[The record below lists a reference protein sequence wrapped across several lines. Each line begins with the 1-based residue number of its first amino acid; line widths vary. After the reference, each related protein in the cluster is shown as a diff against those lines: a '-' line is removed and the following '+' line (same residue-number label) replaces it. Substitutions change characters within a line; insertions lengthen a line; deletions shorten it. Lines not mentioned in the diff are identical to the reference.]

1 MLGNIDLKFMFPR
14 KVVRRIYCFTILFS
28 HSLNTDCH
36 LILRET
42 SMGTLDYTIL
52 PLYCIDCTVHFPSYK
67 HLNSKATTNSDLQQ
81 APPGMLVELQR
92 LNVPCSSGGYVRFN
106 EHKVLCGKLEE
117 LEASDRVYHFN
128 VEDDEASVQF
138 YRNPMFSL
146 SYKLVDYCYNVSTS
160 NESGEFYI
168 RPSMKDSLE
177 CYFRIHLPYGNRV
190 LLRMVTNNDSDILPM
205 PTLMSQGVD
214 AVQEEELY
222 TIFTSQ
228 GTTVDAQVINL
239 TVNSGNNFGA
249 YSSFTSSSSS
259 LTPFFKLPDING
271 TTTNLKHMGLDTFG
285 FLAATK
291 ANLQMAF
298 SGTANCVG
306 VVIKVF
312 ENDHAKW
319 SHCVNN
325 TKHMRG
331 FILESSSNTLSV
343 HLFRAA
349 PATKESTAEIK
360 MSSTAKQLTR
370 HQMPAIYLSY
380 QARPLPDIVS
390 NCAFGWIAME
400 QFCIAAIELSL
411 NWHEAEKH
419 CSKLGGHLVSV
430 RNEQQQQL
438 INELLINSPG
448 YTDQNAYWVGGSD
461 KSYEGDF
468 RWSDGLT
475 FQYTSK

>member
-1 MLGNIDLKFMFPR
+1 
-14 KVVRRIYCFTILFS
+14 
-28 HSLNTDCH
+28 
-36 LILRET
+36 
-42 SMGTLDYTIL
+42 MGTLDYTIL
-52 PLYCIDCTVHFPSYK
+52 PLYCIECTVHFPSYE
-67 HLNSKATTNSDLQQ
+67 HLKQAASTSSDGSDLQQ

-92 LNVPCSSGGYVRFN
+92 LNVPCSSGGFVRFN
-106 EHKVLCGKLEE
+106 DLKMLCGKLEE
-117 LEASDRVYHFN
+117 LEQTDRIYHFN
-128 VEDDEASVQF
+128 VKDEEASVQF

-205 PTLMSQGVD
+205 PTLMSNGVD

-222 TIFTSQ
+222 TIFTSS
-228 GTTVDAQVINL
+228 GDTVDAQVINL
-239 TVNSGNNFGA
+239 TVNSGNNFGTF
-249 YSSFTSSSSS
+249 SSFSSSYM
-259 LTPFFKLPDING
+259 PYFKLPDMNA
-271 TTTNLKHMGLDTFG
+271 TNDRKFPGDMKYKAFAGFDSFG

-306 VVIKVF
+306 LVIKIF
-312 ENDHAKW
+312 ENDHSKW

-343 HLFRAA
+343 HLFRAGVTA
-349 PATKESTAEIK
+349 KETTNSDARKQSFRKPFNRHQIPAT
-360 MSSTAKQLTR
+360 
-370 HQMPAIYLSY
+370 YLSY

-390 NCAFGWIAME
+390 TCAFGWIAME
-400 QFCIAAIELSL
+400 QFCIAAIEMSMS
-411 NWHEAEKH
+411 WHESEKY
-419 CSKLGGHLVSV
+419 CSKLGGHLVSI
-430 RNEQQQQL
+430 RNEQQQKK
-438 INELLINSPG
+438 INELLLQSPG
-448 YTDQNAYWVGGSD
+448 YSDHNAYWVGGSD

-468 RWSDGLT
+468 RWSDGLA
-475 FQYTSK
+475 FQYTSKCI